1 MQAAGWAR
9 VKERDVGG
17 ALRGVRTACLP
28 CTRCA
33 QGQTAIS
40 DGGRGAG
47 EGSDDRMPLALRV
60 APGPATN
67 GQDASKSKVV
77 GRGGMPPRP
86 ERPTRQ
92 AHLLLVGVLRPG
104 AAIVTMSSIRR
115 GARQPA
121 GTDFRCGGTF
131 SHRSECRI
139 GIRHQILFYLNTLL
153 PRDRVRAE
161 PAFGR
166 FSCAQP
172 APCVLLVTL
181 LTAIWLPAGLS
192 AGTAIC
198 PSGACGLR
206 DGGGPSRAGGDPK
219 CKMRQFAYTACA
231 AGYGRGS
238 AEIIFENE

>member
-1 MQAAGWAR
+1 MPKAPGRMQAAGWAR
-9 VKERDVGG
+9 VKERDVG
-17 ALRGVRTACLP
+17 ALRGFGPP
-28 CTRCA
+28 CRPCASCA
-33 QGQTAIS
+33 QGQAAIS
-40 DGGRGAG
+40 DGGRGTG
-47 EGSDDRMPLALRV
+47 EGSDDRMPLALRL

-153 PRDRVRAE
+153 PREPSPRRTRLWAVFLRTAGTVRAACYLIYCDGP
-161 PAFGR
+161 PAE
-166 FSCAQP
+166 
-172 APCVLLVTL
+172 
-181 LTAIWLPAGLS
+181 LS
-192 AGTAIC
+192 ARTATL
-198 PSGACGLR
+198 PVRRLR
-206 DGGGPSRAGGDPK
+206 ITRWRWTGPGQR
-219 CKMRQFAYTACA
+219 
-231 AGYGRGS
+231 
-238 AEIIFENE
+238 

>member
-1 MQAAGWAR
+1 MPTMRELRAGQA
-9 VKERDVGG
+9 
-17 ALRGVRTACLP
+17 
-28 CTRCA
+28 
-33 QGQTAIS
+33 AIS

-47 EGSDDRMPLALRV
+47 EGSDDRMPLALRL

-139 GIRHQILFYLNTLL
+139 GIRLQILFYLNTLL

-172 APCVLLVTL
+172 VPCVLLVTL
-181 LTAIWLPAGLS
+181 FTAVGCQRSCRPVPPIS
-192 AGTAIC
+192 

-206 DGGGPSRAGGDPK
+206 DGGGPGRASGDPK